1 MPTSGPSNGVW
12 ASIIAKP
19 LKQRVRRYTRAG
31 RQSLQDHSPRWL
43 RRALGPAASYF
54 DLLILDHGIFRLLY
68 SNTHK
73 LGSKAWRAAQPA
85 PHDIARLRRLGI
97 KTVVNL
103 RGERLSGGYWL
114 EVAACKRHG
123 IQMENCVL
131 RSRAAPSISEL
142 RAVRDLLA
150 RIEYPALL
158 HCKSGADRAGIMS
171 VLYMH
176 IVEGQ
181 PIEQAVSQLS
191 LKFGHIKQADTGVLD
206 HFFNQYIAANER
218 NPIAFFD
225 WVENV
230 YDPDEAL
237 STFRAN
243 GLASRIMKDIFR
255 RE

>member
-1 MPTSGPSNGVW
+1 
-12 ASIIAKP
+12 
-19 LKQRVRRYTRAG
+19 LKQLLHSYTRAG
-31 RQSLQDHSPRWL
+31 RQRLQDHSPPWL

-54 DLLILDHGIFRLLY
+54 DLLILDHGIFRLIY

-85 PHDIARLRRLGI
+85 PHNIALLRRLGI

-103 RGERLSGGYWL
+103 RGESMSGFYWL

-123 IQMENCVL
+123 IQMEHCVL
-131 RSRAAPSISEL
+131 RSRNAPTVSEL
-142 RAVRDLLA
+142 QAVRELLA
-150 RIEYPALL
+150 RVEYPIFL

-181 PIEQAVSQLS
+181 PIEQAISQLS
-191 LKFGHIKQADTGVLD
+191 LKYGHIKQADTGVLD
-206 HFFNQYIAANER
+206 HFFNQYIAANKR
-218 NPIAFFD
+218 KPIEFFD

-230 YDPDEAL
+230 YDPDEVL

-243 GLASRIMKDIFR
+243 GLVSRILKDVFR